1 MAEHA
6 KGLLG
11 WINSADMA
19 YQTSLMP
26 MYTFTIE
33 FEGVDTEVSIEGKQT
48 IRDLLEQANSEC
60 KAPRIASIY
69 VLRSNGENLNDEQV
83 QIYESD
89 LCTGQRLQLAEFMS
103 KTTT

>member
-33 FEGVDTEVSIEGKQT
+33 FEGVDTEVSIEGK
-48 IRDLLEQANSEC
+48 
-60 KAPRIASIY
+60 
-69 VLRSNGENLNDEQV
+69 
-83 QIYESD
+83 
-89 LCTGQRLQLAEFMS
+89 
-103 KTTT
+103 